1 LHRRCL
7 LVLLT
12 PFLWPA
18 LAAAAAS
25 EMVSAFAKE
34 LAHLAAGPPSNSMFR
49 EPRWTTPNRI
59 ALELPSMR
67 LREFSADGDGIA
79 TLVCAPL
86 ALHDA
91 TLTDFAPGHSLVA
104 ALRMAGLRNVFVTD
118 WRSASPEMRFF
129 SIDSYLADLNVVVD
143 ELGGCA
149 NLVGVCQGGWM
160 ALVYA
165 ARYPSKIHGL
175 VLAGAPVD
183 INAGESE
190 LSRVAHNVPTSV
202 FKHLVELG
210 DGRVRGSHLLQLW
223 KHPPLEPEAI
233 HDLLQ
238 VPDDIA
244 TPRSSG
250 LITLFHEWCAR
261 PIDLPGTYYLQ
272 VVQWLYKD
280 NQLATG
286 RFAALGRPIDLSMVR
301 RPIFLLAA
309 RDDEIVA
316 PEQLLAARHLV
327 GSNSHQIRTEIVPC
341 THLGLFMGATTL
353 QHTWPKIARWLV
365 AS

>member
-1 LHRRCL
+1 
-7 LVLLT
+7 
-12 PFLWPA
+12 LWPA

-25 EMVSAFAKE
+25 EMVSALAKE
-34 LAHLAAGPPSNSMFR
+34 LAHLAAGHPPNSMFR
-49 EPRWTTPNRI
+49 EPIWTTPNRI

-67 LREFSADGDGIA
+67 LRKFSEDEDEIA
-79 TLVCAPL
+79 TLICAPL

-91 TLTDFAPGHSLVA
+91 TLTDFAPDHSLVA
-104 ALRMAGLRNVFVTD
+104 ALQMAGLRNVFVTD
-118 WRSASPEMRFF
+118 WRSARPEMRFF

-190 LSRVAHNVPTSV
+190 LSRVAHSVPTSV
-202 FKHLVELG
+202 FKQLVALG
-210 DGRVRGSHLLQLW
+210 DGCVRGAHLLQLW
-223 KHPPLEPEAI
+223 KYPPLEPEAI
-233 HDLLQ
+233 HELLQ
-238 VPDDIA
+238 ISDDIA
-244 TPRSSG
+244 APRSSR
-250 LITLFHEWCAR
+250 LIASFREWHAH

-272 VVQWLYKD
+272 VAQWLYKD

-286 RFAALGRPIDLSMVR
+286 RIAALGRSVDLSTVR
-301 RPIFLLAA
+301 GPIFLLAG

-327 GSNSHQIRTEIVPC
+327 GSKGRQIRTEIVAC
-341 THLGLFMGATTL
+341 THLGLFMGANTL
-353 QHTWPKIARWLV
+353 LHTWPKIARWLA

>member
-1 LHRRCL
+1 
-7 LVLLT
+7 LVPLT

-18 LAAAAAS
+18 LAAATAS
-25 EMVSAFAKE
+25 EMVSALAKE
-34 LAHLAAGPPSNSMFR
+34 LAYLAAGHPSNSMFR

-67 LREFSADGDGIA
+67 LREFAADGDNIA
-79 TLVCAPL
+79 TLICAPL

-91 TLTDFAPGHSLVA
+91 TLTDFAPDHSLVA
-104 ALRMAGLRNVFVTD
+104 ALRMAGLGNVFVTD

-149 NLVGVCQGGWM
+149 NLIGVCQGGWM

-165 ARYPSKIHGL
+165 ARYPSKVRGL

-190 LSRVAHNVPTSV
+190 LSRVAHRAPTSMA
-202 FKHLVELG
+202 KQLVELG
-210 DGRVRGSHLLQLW
+210 DGRVRGAHLLQLW
-223 KHPPLEPEAI
+223 EHPPLEPEAI
-233 HDLLQ
+233 HSLLQ
-238 VPDDIA
+238 ISEDIA
-244 TPRSSG
+244 NPRTSR
-250 LITLFHEWCAR
+250 LIALFREWYTR
-261 PIDLPGTYYLQ
+261 PVDLPGTYYLQ
-272 VVQWLYKD
+272 VVQWLYKN

-286 RFAALGRPIDLSMVR
+286 CFAALGRLIDLSMVR
-301 RPIFLLAA
+301 SPIFLLAA

-316 PEQLLAARHLV
+316 PEQLLATRDLV
-327 GSNSHQIRTEIVPC
+327 GSKERQICTEVVAS

-353 QHTWPKIARWLV
+353 LHTWPKIARWLA

>member
-1 LHRRCL
+1 LHRRCA
-7 LVLLT
+7 LVPLT

-18 LAAAAAS
+18 LAAATAS
-25 EMVSAFAKE
+25 EMVAAFAKE
-34 LAHLAAGPPSNSMFR
+34 LAHLAAGQPSNSMLR
-49 EPRWTTPNRI
+49 EPRWTTPNRV

-67 LREFSADGDGIA
+67 LREFPADGDDIA
-79 TLVCAPL
+79 TLVCAPF

-91 TLTDFAPGHSLVA
+91 TLTDFAPEHSLVA
-104 ALRMAGLRNVFVTD
+104 ALQMAGLNVFVTD

-129 SIDSYLADLNVVVD
+129 SIDSYLADLNVAVD

-149 NLVGVCQGGWM
+149 NLIGVCQGGWM

-165 ARYPSKIHGL
+165 ARYPGKVRGL

-190 LSRVAHNVPTSV
+190 LSRVAHSAPTSMA
-202 FKHLVELG
+202 KQLVELG
-210 DGRVRGSHLLQLW
+210 DGRVRGAHLLQLW
-223 KHPPLEPEAI
+223 RTPALEPEAI
-233 HDLLQ
+233 HGLLQ
-238 VPDDIA
+238 VSDDM
-244 TPRSSG
+244 PRSSG
-250 LITLFHEWCAR
+250 LIVSFREWYTH

-301 RPIFLLAA
+301 GPIFLLAA

-316 PEQLLAARHLV
+316 PEQLLAVRHLV
-327 GSNSHQIRTEIVPC
+327 GSDERQIRTEIVVC

-353 QHTWPKIARWLV
+353 RQTWPKIARWL
-365 AS
+365 AAC